1 MLARLNENKE
11 GSKCLK
17 VLRTRFPTNSLY
29 TPMGNT
35 PLHSLSSVGHPWVV
49 AVGSGGGEGD
59 GSASSKASHT
69 GLLQHLT
76 ESGVLLDAPCFYSSD
91 RTLVLA

>member
-17 VLRTRFPTNSLY
+17 VFRIKPTTTRFPTNSLY

-35 PLHSLSSVGHPWVV
+35 PLHSISSMGHPWVV
-49 AVGSGGGEGD
+49 AVVVVVVVVVE
-59 GSASSKASHT
+59 A
-69 GLLQHLT
+69 
-76 ESGVLLDAPCFYSSD
+76 
-91 RTLVLA
+91 